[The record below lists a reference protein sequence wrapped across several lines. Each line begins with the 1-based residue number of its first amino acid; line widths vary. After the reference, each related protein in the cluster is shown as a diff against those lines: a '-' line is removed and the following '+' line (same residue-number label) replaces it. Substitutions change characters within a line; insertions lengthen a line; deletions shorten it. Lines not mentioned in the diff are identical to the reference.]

1 MLLLHMFSSHTFLPS
16 RRFFFLT
23 GAFSDSPVSVVDSID
38 APLFWGK
45 ILCQV
50 GELDRFAKEF
60 SKYENGARLVGE
72 GS

>member
-1 MLLLHMFSSHTFLPS
+1 MLLLHMLSSRTFLPS
-16 RRFFFLT
+16 LRFFFIT
-23 GAFSDSPVSVVDSID
+23 GAFSGSPVLKVDSID
-38 APLFWGK
+38 APPFGGE

-60 SKYENGARLVGE
+60 SKYDNGVRLVGE